1 MLTAGGPARSSDFIP
16 TYNIDG
22 WSDTREQVLLRR
34 DQRLGVDKK
43 QAVLKMLAE
52 VRVAAAPAERALCC
66 VRPNVFIGGG
76 TVCNGLDPAAP
87 SHARGRL
94 RALRG
99 AAVVLCTAPP
109 RAGAAWEG
117 HRARGMWAGA
127 GVAARDLQEAV
138 QDDPRHWAGGG
149 GRGGRRAACGR
160 SSSRAQDAVAVGV
173 GSARAIGWGLQGR
186 VESGWWGAR
195 NQASVVKGSASKGNA
210 DASRP
215 VVQRGYWWVRETAQ
229 L

>member
-1 MLTAGGPARSSDFIP
+1 VVVDLSSRPAAAAARRTLTAGGPSRSSDFIP

-66 VRPNVFIGGG
+66 VRPNVFKGGG
-76 TVCNGLDPAAP
+76 TVCNGLDPAAQ

-117 HRARGMWAGA
+117 HRARGL
-127 GVAARDLQEAV
+127 VNFLCHKLFSV
-138 QDDPRHWAGGG
+138 
-149 GRGGRRAACGR
+149 GRRGSRCTR
-160 SSSRAQDAVAVGV
+160 SPRSNPA
-173 GSARAIGWGLQGR
+173 
-186 VESGWWGAR
+186 
-195 NQASVVKGSASKGNA
+195 
-210 DASRP
+210 
-215 VVQRGYWWVRETAQ
+215 
-229 L
+229 